1 MLFQRRRFK
10 EGVAEKPEEFFSV
23 IYLFLLSHV
32 HYNFLSEYHRV
43 VVIFNLLPVNYA
55 SGNLMIFGANKNGKF
70 PVSAGMSPQVIIYQ
84 NYESHCCIVCCS
96 LCL

>member
-1 MLFQRRRFK
+1 MLFQRRK
-10 EGVAEKPEEFFSV
+10 LEGVAEKPEEVFSV
-23 IYLFLLSHV
+23 SYLFPLSHV

-55 SGNLMIFGANKNGKF
+55 SGKLMIFGANKNGKF
-70 PVSAGMSPQVIIYQ
+70 PVPAGMRPQVIIYQ
-84 NYESHCCIVCCS
+84 INESHCCIVCCS